1 MFDTINQSIYKEK
14 NYFVSFVIPIY
25 RFEQKFVFINLA
37 TALLLTNFEVFQCGQ
52 VFAQIQLK
60 TPKTMT
66 TNSTRQVQ
74 MPELG

>member
-25 RFEQKFVFINLA
+25 RFKQKFVFINLA
-37 TALLLTNFEVFQCGQ
+37 TALIFTNFEAFQCGQ

-60 TPKTMT
+60 TPKTMA
-66 TNSTRQVQ
+66 TNSNRQVQ
-74 MPELG
+74 MPGLG

>member
-1 MFDTINQSIYKEK
+1 LTLSINQFTKK
-14 NYFVSFVIPIY
+14 NIYFVSFVIPIY
-25 RFEQKFVFINLA
+25 RFKQKFVFINLA
-37 TALLLTNFEVFQCGQ
+37 TALLFTNFEVFQCGQ